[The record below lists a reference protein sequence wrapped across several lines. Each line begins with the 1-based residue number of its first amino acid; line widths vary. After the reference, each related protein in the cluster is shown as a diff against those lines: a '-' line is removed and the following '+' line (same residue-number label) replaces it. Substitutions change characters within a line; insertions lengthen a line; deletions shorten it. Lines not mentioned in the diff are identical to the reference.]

1 MAKANRVYP
10 QKAPV
15 TKNQEVEGE
24 VVDITYQGMGVVKI
38 DNFPIFVVDAIPGEI
53 VRLGITKVQKNF
65 AFGRVIKR
73 LQESPNRVQ
82 NANQIAI
89 TTGIA
94 PLANLKYD
102 AQLEFK
108 QRQVEQLFKK
118 VNIEYIDFF
127 RYNHYIMYLI
137 NKKTTIYCSFLIFLI
152 RTSLKGYI

>member
-1 MAKANRVYP
+1 
-10 QKAPV
+10 
-15 TKNQEVEGE
+15 
-24 VVDITYQGMGVVKI
+24 MGVVKI

-118 VNIEYIDFF
+118 SILTL
-127 RYNHYIMYLI
+127 MSAQPLGW
-137 NKKTTIYCSFLIFLI
+137 LI
-152 RTSLKGYI
+152 RPSIVTRPKCLCKKSMAAWKLVFIVVGHTT